1 MEIVRKSNNKFSD
14 LNPSCIKDNNMNV
27 VNIFDTSFKS
37 KKTFDDGFNKVTKFK
52 RNFK

>member
-1 MEIVRKSNNKFSD
+1 MEIIRKANNKFSD
-14 LNPSCIKDNNMNV
+14 CNPTCMKENNMNC

-37 KKTFDDGFNKVTKFK
+37 KKTFDDGFMKVTKMK